1 MGHHSR
7 RPELRESRLAY
18 STEPAP
24 AAPTPAETV
33 SIDQA
38 GIRLRL
44 ENRPGGRAVTL
55 VTGLVGRVEDLAAF
69 AKAAKAACNAG
80 GTLRHGVLE
89 IQGDHRARI
98 EALLAAR
105 GLRARRRSG

>member
-1 MGHHSR
+1 MTAR
-7 RPELRESRLAY
+7 RRKADPGETRLAY
-18 STEPAP
+18 STEPTP

-33 SIDQA
+33 PIDPA

-44 ENRPGGRAVTL
+44 ESRAGGRAVTL

-69 AKAAKAACNAG
+69 AKAVKAACNAG
-80 GTLRHGVLE
+80 GTLRDGVLE

-98 EALLAAR
+98 EALLVAQ
-105 GLRARRRSG
+105 GLRGRRSGG